1 MNQFRVAS
9 FLVLAF
15 LCFAAKP
22 HQGKSVLIIGDSISI
37 GYTPFIKTALS
48 PNVEVAHNPGN
59 GGSTLRGMESIDKW
73 LDNRDWDVILFN
85 FGLHD
90 MVHKDS
96 SGKYDVVNGTIA
108 VPLKEYRKNLEAIA
122 DKLNETTAKVI
133 FVSTTMVP
141 EGASGRKTA
150 SVPAYNEVALKVMK
164 KKNIQV
170 VDLYQPSLEIHPNN
184 SKPKDVHYT
193 PKGYEQLAS
202 IVVAAIRKALND

>member
-59 GGSTLRGMESIDKW
+59 GGSTLRGMESMDKW

-122 DKLNETTAKVI
+122 DKLNETTAKVM

>member
-22 HQGKSVLIIGDSISI
+22 YQGKSVLIIGDSISI

-59 GGSTLRGMESIDKW
+59 GGSTLRGMESMDKW
-73 LDNRDWDVILFN
+73 LDNRDWDVIVFN

-133 FVSTTMVP
+133 FVTTTMVP

-170 VDLYQPSLEIHPNN
+170 VDLYQPSLEIHPLN

-202 IVVAAIRKALND
+202 IVVAAIRNALNG

>member
-48 PNVEVAHNPGN
+48 PNIEVAHNPGN
-59 GGSTLRGMESIDKW
+59 GGSTLRGMESMDKW
-73 LDNRDWDVILFN
+73 LDNRDWDVIVFN

-122 DKLNETTAKVI
+122 DKLNETTAKVM

>member
-22 HQGKSVLIIGDSISI
+22 YQGKSVLIIGDSISI

-59 GGSTLRGMESIDKW
+59 GGSTLRGMESMDKW

-170 VDLYQPSLEIHPNN
+170 VDLYQPSLEIHPLN

-202 IVVAAIRKALND
+202 IVVAAIRKALNG

>member
-22 HQGKSVLIIGDSISI
+22 YQGKSVLIIGDSISI

-59 GGSTLRGMESIDKW
+59 GGSTLRGMESMDKW
-73 LDNRDWDVILFN
+73 LDNRDWDVIVFN

-141 EGASGRKTA
+141 EGASGRKTE
-150 SVPAYNEVALKVMK
+150 SVPAYNEVAVKVMK

-170 VDLYQPSLEIHPNN
+170 VDLYVPSLEIHPNN

>member
-22 HQGKSVLIIGDSISI
+22 YQGKSVLIIGDSISI

-59 GGSTLRGMESIDKW
+59 GGSTLRGMESMDKW
-73 LDNRDWDVILFN
+73 LDNRDWDVIVFN

-90 MVHKDS
+90 MVYKDS
-96 SGKYDVVNGTIA
+96 AGKYSVINGKVA
-108 VPLKEYRKNLEAIA
+108 VPLKEYKNNLEAIA
-122 DKLNETTAKVI
+122 DKLNETTAKII
-133 FVSTTMVP
+133 FLTTTMVP
-141 EGASGRKTA
+141 DSANGRKTE
-150 SVPAYNEVALKVMK
+150 SVSQYNDVAVKVMK

-170 VDLYQPSLEIHPNN
+170 VDLYAPSLEIHPLN
-184 SKPKDVHYT
+184 SKPRDVHYT
-193 PKGYEQLAS
+193 PKGYELLAE
-202 IVVAAIRKALND
+202 ILVKEIKEVLKG

>member
-9 FLVLAF
+9 FLVLSF
-15 LCFAAKP
+15 VCFAAKP
-22 HQGKSVLIIGDSISI
+22 HQGKTVLVIGDSISI

-48 PNVEVAHNPGN
+48 PNVEVAHNPVN
-59 GGSTLRGMESIDKW
+59 GGSTLRGMESMDKW

-122 DKLNETTAKVI
+122 DKLNETTAKVM

-164 KKNIQV
+164 KKNIPV

-193 PKGYEQLAS
+193 PKGYELLAE
-202 IVVAAIRKALND
+202 ILVKEIKEALKG

>member
-1 MNQFRVAS
+1 MKQLKLSAL
-9 FLVLAF
+9 LVL
-15 LCFAAKP
+15 LLTCFAAKSYEV
-22 HQGKSVLIIGDSISI
+22 KRVLVIGDSISI
-37 GYTPFIKTALS
+37 GYTPFIKAALS
-48 PNVEVAHNPGN
+48 PDVEVSHNPGN
-59 GGSTLRGMESIDKW
+59 GGSTLRGLESVEKW
-73 LDNRDWDVILFN
+73 LDNKDWDVILFN

-96 SGKYDVVNGTIA
+96 SEKYDVINGKIA

-141 EGASGRKTA
+141 EGASGRKTE
-150 SVPAYNEVALKVMK
+150 SVPAYNEVAVKVMK

-170 VDLYQPSLEIHPNN
+170 VDLYAPSLEIHPNN
-184 SKPKDVHYT
+184 SKPKDVHYK

>member
-9 FLVLAF
+9 FLVLSF
-15 LCFAAKP
+15 IFFAAKP
-22 HQGKSVLIIGDSISI
+22 YEVKRVLVIGDSISI

-48 PNVEVAHNPGN
+48 TNVEVAHNPGN
-59 GGSTLRGMESIDKW
+59 GGSTLRGMESIEKW

-108 VPLKEYRKNLEAIA
+108 VPLKEYKKNLEAIA

-133 FVSTTMVP
+133 FVTTTMVP
-141 EGASGRKTA
+141 EGASGRKTP
-150 SVPAYNEVALKVMK
+150 SVPEYNEVALKVMK

-170 VDLYQPSLEIHPNN
+170 VDLYQPSLEIHPSN

-193 PKGYEQLAS
+193 PKGYELLAT
-202 IVVAAIRKALND
+202 ILVKEIKEVLKG

>member
-9 FLVLAF
+9 FLILAF

-22 HQGKSVLIIGDSISI
+22 YQGKTVLVIGDSISI

-48 PNVEVAHNPGN
+48 PSVEVAHNPGN
-59 GGSTLRGMESIDKW
+59 GGSTVRGMESMEKW
-73 LDNRDWDVILFN
+73 LDNRDWDVIVFN

-122 DKLNETTAKVI
+122 DKLNETTAKVM

-193 PKGYEQLAS
+193 PKGYELLAE
-202 IVVAAIRKALND
+202 ILVMEIKEALKQ

>member
-59 GGSTLRGMESIDKW
+59 GGSTLRGMESMDKW

-193 PKGYEQLAS
+193 PKGYELLAE
-202 IVVAAIRKALND
+202 ILVKEIKEALKG

>member
-9 FLVLAF
+9 FLVLSF
-15 LCFAAKP
+15 IFFAAKP
-22 HQGKSVLIIGDSISI
+22 YEVKRVLGDSISI

-48 PNVEVAHNPGN
+48 PNVDVAHNPGN
-59 GGSTLRGMESIDKW
+59 GGSTLRGLESMEKW

-96 SGKYDVVNGTIA
+96 SGKYDVVNGSIA
-108 VPLKEYRKNLEAIA
+108 VPLKEYKKNLEAIA

-133 FVSTTMVP
+133 FVTTTMVP
-141 EGASGRKTA
+141 EGASGRKTP
-150 SVPAYNEVALKVMK
+150 SVPEYNEVALKVMK

-170 VDLYQPSLEIHPNN
+170 VDLYQPSLEIHPSN

-193 PKGYEQLAS
+193 PKGYELLAT
-202 IVVAAIRKALND
+202 ILVKEIKEVLKG

>member
-59 GGSTLRGMESIDKW
+59 GGSTLRGMESMDKW

-193 PKGYEQLAS
+193 PKGYELLAEI
-202 IVVAAIRKALND
+202 IVKEIKEALKG

>member
-9 FLVLAF
+9 FLVLSF
-15 LCFAAKP
+15 ICFAAKP
-22 HQGKSVLIIGDSISI
+22 YQGKTVLVIGDSISI

-59 GGSTLRGMESIDKW
+59 GGSTQRGLESIDKW

-108 VPLKEYRKNLEAIA
+108 VPLKEYRKNLEEIA

-133 FVSTTMVP
+133 FVSTTLVP

-164 KKNIQV
+164 KKDIQV

-193 PKGYEQLAS
+193 PKGYELLAQ
-202 IVVAAIRKALND
+202 ILVNEIKQALKQ

>member
-1 MNQFRVAS
+1 MKQLKLFAL
-9 FLVLAF
+9 LVL
-15 LCFAAKP
+15 LLTCFAAKP
-22 HQGKSVLIIGDSISI
+22 YEKKRVLVIGDSISI

-48 PNVEVAHNPGN
+48 PDVEVSHSPGN
-59 GGSTLRGMESIDKW
+59 GGSTQRGLDSMQKW

-96 SGKYDVVNGTIA
+96 SGKYDVVNGKIA

-122 DKLNETTAKVI
+122 EKLNETTAKVV
-133 FVSTTMVP
+133 FVMTTMVP
-141 EGASGRKTA
+141 EGAKGRKTA
-150 SVPAYNEVALKVMK
+150 SVPEYNEVALKVMK

-170 VDLYQPSLEIHPNN
+170 VDLYQPSLDIHPSN

-193 PKGYEQLAS
+193 PKGYELLAE
-202 IVVAAIRKALND
+202 ILVKEIKAALK

>member
-1 MNQFRVAS
+1 MNQFRVSS

-59 GGSTLRGMESIDKW
+59 GGSTLRGMESMDKW
-73 LDNRDWDVILFN
+73 LDNRDWDVIVFN

-133 FVSTTMVP
+133 FVTTTMVP

-170 VDLYQPSLEIHPNN
+170 VDLYQPSLEIHPLN

-202 IVVAAIRKALND
+202 IVVAAIRNALNG

>member
-48 PNVEVAHNPGN
+48 PNIEVAHNPGN
-59 GGSTLRGMESIDKW
+59 GGSTLRGMESMDKW
-73 LDNRDWDVILFN
+73 LDNRDWDVIVFN

-133 FVSTTMVP
+133 FVTTTMVP
-141 EGASGRKTA
+141 EGANGRKTT

-164 KKNIQV
+164 KKNIPV

-193 PKGYEQLAS
+193 PKGYELLAE
-202 IVVAAIRKALND
+202 ILVMEIKEALKR

>member
-1 MNQFRVAS
+1 MNQSRVAS
-9 FLVLAF
+9 LLVLAF

-22 HQGKSVLIIGDSISI
+22 HQGKTVLVIGDSISI

-59 GGSTLRGMESIDKW
+59 GGSTLRGMESMDKW

-122 DKLNETTAKVI
+122 DKLNETTAKVM

-164 KKNIQV
+164 KKNIPV

-193 PKGYEQLAS
+193 PKGYELLAE
-202 IVVAAIRKALND
+202 ILVKEIKEALKG

>member
-1 MNQFRVAS
+1 MKQLKLS
-9 FLVLAF
+9 VLLA
-15 LCFAAKP
+15 LLLTCFAAKP
-22 HQGKSVLIIGDSISI
+22 YEVKRVLVIGDSISI
-37 GYTPFIKTALS
+37 GYTPFIKVALS
-48 PNVEVAHNPGN
+48 ADVEVSHNPGN
-59 GGSTLRGMESIDKW
+59 GGSTLRGLESMEKW
-73 LDNRDWDVILFN
+73 LDNKDWDVILFN

-164 KKNIQV
+164 KKDIQL
-170 VDLYQPSLEIHPNN
+170 VDL
-184 SKPKDVHYT
+184 
-193 PKGYEQLAS
+193 
-202 IVVAAIRKALND
+202 

>member
-59 GGSTLRGMESIDKW
+59 GGSTLRGMESMDKW
-73 LDNRDWDVILFN
+73 LDNRDWDVIVFN

-133 FVSTTMVP
+133 FVTTTMVP

-150 SVPAYNEVALKVMK
+150 SVPAYNELALKVMK

-170 VDLYQPSLEIHPNN
+170 VDLYQPSLEIHPLN

-202 IVVAAIRKALND
+202 IVVAAIRNALNG

>member
-9 FLVLAF
+9 LLFLSFVF
-15 LCFAAKP
+15 FAAKP
-22 HQGKSVLIIGDSISI
+22 HQGKTVLVIGDSISI

-48 PNVEVAHNPGN
+48 PNAEVAHNPGN
-59 GGSTLRGMESIDKW
+59 GGSTLRGMESIEKW

-133 FVSTTMVP
+133 FVTTTMVP

-150 SVPAYNEVALKVMK
+150 SVPEYNEVALKVMK

-170 VDLYQPSLEIHPNN
+170 VDLYKPSLEIHPSN

-193 PKGYEQLAS
+193 PKGYELLAE
-202 IVVAAIRKALND
+202 ILVKEIKEVLKG

>member
-22 HQGKSVLIIGDSISI
+22 YQGKSVLIIGDSISI

-59 GGSTLRGMESIDKW
+59 GGSTLRGMESMDKW

-193 PKGYEQLAS
+193 PKGYELLAE
-202 IVVAAIRKALND
+202 ILVKEIKEALKG

>member
-59 GGSTLRGMESIDKW
+59 GGSTLRGMESMDKW
-73 LDNRDWDVILFN
+73 LDNRDWDVIVFN

-133 FVSTTMVP
+133 FVTTTMVP

-170 VDLYQPSLEIHPNN
+170 VDLYQPSLEIHPLN

-202 IVVAAIRKALND
+202 IVVAAIRNALNG

>member
-9 FLVLAF
+9 FLF
-15 LCFAAKP
+15 LSFICFAAKP
-22 HQGKSVLIIGDSISI
+22 YQGKTVLVIGDSISI
-37 GYTPFIKTALS
+37 GYTPFIKIALS

-59 GGSTLRGMESIDKW
+59 GGSTQRGLESIDKW

-164 KKNIQV
+164 KKDIQV

-193 PKGYEQLAS
+193 PKGYELLAQ
-202 IVVAAIRKALND
+202 ILVNEIKQALKQ

>member
-1 MNQFRVAS
+1 MKQLKLSAL
-9 FLVLAF
+9 LVL
-15 LCFAAKP
+15 LLTCFAAKP
-22 HQGKSVLIIGDSISI
+22 YEVKRVLVIGDSISI
-37 GYTPFIKTALS
+37 GYTPFIKTALT
-48 PNVEVAHNPGN
+48 PNAEVAHNPGN
-59 GGSTLRGMESIDKW
+59 GGSTLRGMESMEKW

-108 VPLKEYRKNLEAIA
+108 VPLKEYKKNLEAIA

-133 FVSTTMVP
+133 FVTTTMVP

-150 SVPAYNEVALKVMK
+150 SVPEYNEVALKVMK
-164 KKNIQV
+164 KKSIKV
-170 VDLYQPSLEIHPNN
+170 VDLYQPSLEIHPSN

-193 PKGYEQLAS
+193 PKGYELLAE
-202 IVVAAIRKALND
+202 ILVKEIKEALKG

>member
-59 GGSTLRGMESIDKW
+59 GGSTLRGMESMDKW
-73 LDNRDWDVILFN
+73 LDNRDWDVVVFN

-133 FVSTTMVP
+133 FVTTTMVP

-150 SVPAYNEVALKVMK
+150 SVPAYNELALKVMK

-170 VDLYQPSLEIHPNN
+170 VDLYQPSLEIHPLN

-202 IVVAAIRKALND
+202 IVVAAIRNALNG

>member
-59 GGSTLRGMESIDKW
+59 GGSTLRGMESMDKW
-73 LDNRDWDVILFN
+73 IDNRDWDVIVFN

-133 FVSTTMVP
+133 FVTTTMVP

-150 SVPAYNEVALKVMK
+150 SVPAYNELALKVMK

-170 VDLYQPSLEIHPNN
+170 VDLYQPSLEIHPLN

-202 IVVAAIRKALND
+202 IVVAAIRNALNG

>member
-59 GGSTLRGMESIDKW
+59 GGSTLRGMESMDKW
-73 LDNRDWDVILFN
+73 IDNRDWDVIVFN

-133 FVSTTMVP
+133 FVTTTMVP

-170 VDLYQPSLEIHPNN
+170 VDLYQPSLEIHPLN

-202 IVVAAIRKALND
+202 IVVAAIRNALNG

>member
-1 MNQFRVAS
+1 MKQLKLSAL
-9 FLVLAF
+9 LVL
-15 LCFAAKP
+15 LLTCFAAKP
-22 HQGKSVLIIGDSISI
+22 YEVKRVLVIGDSISI
-37 GYTPFIKTALS
+37 GYTPFIKTAMS

-59 GGSTLRGMESIDKW
+59 GGSTLRGMESMEKW

-108 VPLKEYRKNLEAIA
+108 VPLKEYKKNLEAIA

-133 FVSTTMVP
+133 FVTTTMVP
-141 EGASGRKTA
+141 DGASGRKTA
-150 SVPAYNEVALKVMK
+150 SVPEYNEVALKVMK
-164 KKNIQV
+164 KKSIKV
-170 VDLYQPSLEIHPNN
+170 VDLYQPSLEIHPSN

-193 PKGYEQLAS
+193 PKGYELLAE
-202 IVVAAIRKALND
+202 ILLKEIKEVLKG